1 MFYLKSPAA
10 GPGRRKSHPGNFVI
24 SSLLLLLAAFGDRQ
38 PANAQAY
45 RQELD
50 TPEKVSL
57 KVKSRSGRVSVIA
70 LDEQIKK
77 VSIEASSAGGAVD
90 GTDVRAVAKGT
101 NIDIDVRD
109 RRDKNRIDLVVR
121 IPSRSRVIVEGEA
134 GSIDIVG
141 NVESAE
147 VSNKHRNHPC

>member
-10 GPGRRKSHPGNFVI
+10 GPGRCKSHPRNFVI
-24 SSLLLLLAAFGDRQ
+24 SSLLLLAASSYAG
-38 PANAQAY
+38 QATAPVY

-70 LDEQIKK
+70 LDEQVKK
-77 VSIEASSAGGAVD
+77 VSIEASSSGAAVD
-90 GTDVRAVAKGT
+90 GTDVHAVAKGT

-109 RRDKNRIDLVVR
+109 RRNRNRIDLVV
-121 IPSRSRVIVEGEA
+121 
-134 GSIDIVG
+134 
-141 NVESAE
+141 
-147 VSNKHRNHPC
+147 